1 MASIAGSRT
10 TLCSFLWTLFAWKGL
25 FQHEGLVSAF
35 QVAPTF
41 VSSPRSMHSIR
52 VRNAEECG
60 TADRR
65 TLCRATSVETTE
77 GATESSTSSPLKE
90 AVLRTME
97 SVRDEANE
105 YGEMFGLS
113 TADAAFYALFAAI
126 IKEAPLG
133 PKGEPFVLRHD
144 EVVKALHQDSDWTG
158 FFTIKDVEKAV
169 NDDFL
174 DAALGTTDNRKG
186 WKVRY
191 DTPWETVD
199 CV

>member
-144 EVVKALHQDSDWTG
+144 EVVKALHQDSDWKG

-191 DTPWETVD
+191 AMRD
-199 CV
+199 CGLCM

>member
-144 EVVKALHQDSDWTG
+144 EVVKALHQDSDWKG

-191 DTPWETVD
+191 ALRD
-199 CV
+199 CGLCM